1 MCMCVCEVVRS
12 CSSYAGRGSY
22 TDASGA
28 AALSRQPAVVTDE
41 LECYEALVEHAG
53 GHCALL
59 VFAA

>member
-1 MCMCVCEVVRS
+1 MQQLRALLGAPLS
-12 CSSYAGRGSY
+12 AGRGSY

-41 LECYEALVEHAG
+41 LESYEALVEHAG